1 MALQKIV
8 AAANRLCLPPRQGT
22 VRHGFDYFPPGSD
35 FFFEGSAA
43 TLPYQ
48 KSRFRR
54 GEGIADLPQVVTD
67 IFRVNKAIVIQ
78 VVFSPFPFI
87 FLVTEDHMQTD
98 VFQRLDLT
106 TAPFPTAAEFFT
118 KSRGILPLFFCLN
131 DLEKIKKGVRFYLP
145 GQKFADSA

>member
-1 MALQKIV
+1 MSPQKIV
-8 AAANRLCLPPRQGT
+8 TVSNWFFFPPRQGT
-22 VRHGFDYFPPGSD
+22 VRHGFNNFPPGGD

-54 GEGIADLPQVVTD
+54 SKGIADLPQVVTD

-78 VVFSPFPFI
+78 VVFSPFPFT
-87 FLVTEDHMQTD
+87 FLVAEDHARTD

-106 TAPFPTAAEFFT
+106 TAPFPATGRVLHEVLWYP
-118 KSRGILPLFFCLN
+118 SIVLLPELPQR
-131 DLEKIKKGVRFYLP
+131 DLKRYPVLSVRS
-145 GQKFADSA
+145 KAC

>member
-1 MALQKIV
+1 MALQKNV

-35 FFFEGSAA
+35 FFLEGSAA

-54 GEGIADLPQVVTD
+54 GKGIANLPQVVTD

-78 VVFSPFPFI
+78 VVFSPFPFT
-87 FLVTEDHMQTD
+87 FLVAEDHARTD

-106 TAPFPTAAEFFT
+106 TAPFPATGRVLHEELWYP
-118 KSRGILPLFFCLN
+118 SIVLLPELPQR
-131 DLEKIKKGVRFYLP
+131 DLKRYPVLSVRS
-145 GQKFADSA
+145 KAC

>member
-54 GEGIADLPQVVTD
+54 GKGIANLPQVVTD

-78 VVFSPFPFI
+78 VIFSPFPFT
-87 FLVTEDHMQTD
+87 FLVAKDHVQMD

-106 TAPFPTAAEFFT
+106 TAPFPATGRVLHEVLWYPSIVLLPEWPG
-118 KSRGILPLFFCLN
+118 KDQKRCPVLSSRS
-131 DLEKIKKGVRFYLP
+131 KVR
-145 GQKFADSA
+145 

>member
-54 GEGIADLPQVVTD
+54 GKGIANLPQVVTD

-78 VVFSPFPFI
+78 VIFSPFPFT
-87 FLVTEDHMQTD
+87 FLVAKDHVQMD

-106 TAPFPTAAEFFT
+106 TAPFPATGRVLHEVLWHPSIVLLPEWPG
-118 KSRGILPLFFCLN
+118 KDQKRCPVLSSRS
-131 DLEKIKKGVRFYLP
+131 KVR
-145 GQKFADSA
+145 